1 MSFSLFAPVV
11 SVMYSL
17 ENILIFIVETIF
29 GAPPFASE
37 TIEELQL
44 KVIDGRPIQVWTM
57 TLFQLRFRI

>member
-11 SVMYSL
+11 SVMSSP

-29 GAPPFASE
+29 GAAPFASE

-57 TLFQLRFRI
+57 TLFQLRLRI